1 MNYSDAFTK
10 NIQDTFGTTGK
21 VWLQSLPSLI
31 SELETTWQWKFSHPA
46 KDLSYNFVGF
56 GKKNVDGNE
65 VVVKIL
71 CPDGVLEKEL
81 QWFQVYPDV
90 TPKILG
96 YDPQIRAFLMEKMS
110 PGQSLKYLVQR
121 GQDAEATRI
130 LAKVI
135 QHLGKPVDSVKAPFR
150 HVRDFIPTLSKLH
163 GKVPSE
169 LVHLAAFLFQDLC
182 MTASQDV
189 LLHGDLHHDNVLS
202 SGDSWSVIDPH
213 GYVGDPAFEVG
224 AMIGNPL
231 DCYPQGDLQ
240 GILETR
246 LQILS
251 EELSWDAQ
259 RILGWCFCYS
269 MLSAAWSVEDQQ
281 EIPENLLHI
290 IWILGQKLSDV

>member
-1 MNYSDAFTK
+1 MNYPDAFTK

-21 VWLQSLPSLI
+21 AWLQSLPSLI
-31 SELETTWQWKFSHPA
+31 SELEAKWHWKFSHPA

-56 GKKNVDGNE
+56 GKRNADKKE

-81 QWFQVYPDV
+81 QWLQFYPEV
-90 TPKILG
+90 TPKIG
-96 YDPQIRAFLMEKMS
+96 GSDPKLRAFLMEKVS
-110 PGQSLKYLVQR
+110 PGQSLKYLVQQ
-121 GQDAEATRI
+121 GQDEEATRI

-135 QHLGKPVDSVKAPFR
+135 LKLGKPMPSVQAPFR

-182 MTASQDV
+182 MTAPQDV
-189 LLHGDLHHDNVLS
+189 LLHGDLHHDNILS
-202 SGDSWSVIDPH
+202 SEDSWSVIDPH
-213 GYVGDPAFEVG
+213 GYIGDPAFEVG

-240 GILETR
+240 GILERR

-251 EELSWDAQ
+251 EELPWEAQ
-259 RILGWCFCYS
+259 RIWGWCFCYS
-269 MLSAAWSVEDQQ
+269 MLSAAWSVEGQQ
-281 EIPENLLHI
+281 EIPENLLRI
-290 IWILGQKLSDV
+290 IWILGQKLS